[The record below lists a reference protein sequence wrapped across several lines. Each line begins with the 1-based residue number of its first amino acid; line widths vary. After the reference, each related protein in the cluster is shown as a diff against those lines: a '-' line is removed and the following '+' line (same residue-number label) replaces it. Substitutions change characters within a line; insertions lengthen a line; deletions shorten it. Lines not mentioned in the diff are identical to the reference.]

1 MKCCKN
7 CPLLHYCLTQ
17 KKEWESCNDML
28 LRYNAGLLLPPERLR
43 GEF

>member
-1 MKCCKN
+1 MKCCEN

-17 KKEWESCNDML
+17 KHEWESCLDMVQ
-28 LRYNAGLLLPPERLR
+28 RYNAGLLLPPDRLR

>member
-1 MKCCKN
+1 MESCKT

-17 KKEWESCNDML
+17 KGEWESCNDML
-28 LRYNAGLLLPPERLR
+28 LRYNAGLLLSPERLR

>member
-1 MKCCKN
+1 MKSCKT

-28 LRYNAGLLLPPERLR
+28 LRYNAGLLLPHIQNEY
-43 GEF
+43 